1 MKYKKVL
8 QFDNGY
14 GLSIISSEMSYGG
27 DGGMFEVAL
36 LDSESGDIIYNDEL
50 GFSDVIGYLDFAHV
64 AMIIDKIRNATK
76 E

>member
-8 QFDNGY
+8 QFNNGY

-27 DGGMFEVAL
+27 DKGMFEIAL
-36 LDSESGDIIYNDEL
+36 LDSEGSIIYDDAL
-50 GFSDVIGYLDFAHV
+50 GFSDVMGYLDFAHV
-64 AMIIDKIRNATK
+64 ALIIDKIRNATK